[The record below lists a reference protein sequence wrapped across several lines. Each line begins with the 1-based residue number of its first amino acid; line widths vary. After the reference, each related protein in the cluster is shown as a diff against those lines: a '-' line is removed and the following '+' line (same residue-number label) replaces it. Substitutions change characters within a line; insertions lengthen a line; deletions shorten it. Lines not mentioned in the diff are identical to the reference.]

1 MPVLA
6 PTLTKLEVT
15 FTNQPARRP
24 DGHNLWIAVNV
35 NLTKLTALFHC
46 QPPEHVGAHSGRM
59 VTYRADHDSVLRFT
73 DRVFKYDHV
82 QLIAQKETVLS
93 VRERHQ
99 QHPGRLRNMVRNRQR
114 HGRTPPFPS
123 PRPIPTSSSRDD
135 EKMSPAAR
143 SGFLVRMLF
152 TRLRAVSRH
161 QSPSC

>member
-24 DGHNLWIAVNV
+24 DGHNLWIAINV

-46 QPPEHVGAHSGRM
+46 QPPDHVGAHSGRM

-93 VRERHQ
+93 VGNDTNNIQADYE
-99 QHPGRLRNMVRNRQR
+99 
-114 HGRTPPFPS
+114 
-123 PRPIPTSSSRDD
+123 IW
-135 EKMSPAAR
+135 
-143 SGFLVRMLF
+143 SGTGNGMDVLPLSESETNPDIV
-152 TRLRAVSRH
+152 V
-161 QSPSC
+161 P